1 MISLERW
8 KNLSLRDQIGHIGSE
23 IKRAILAKNRNSFFQ
38 IIETALAL
46 VDLSLSDSRWRTN
59 SLPLL
64 VLRQE
69 LAKAYTGQIDLE
81 NIYKAL

>member
-69 LAKAYTGQIDLE
+69 LAKAYTAEIDLE
-81 NIYKAL
+81 KIYKAL